1 MGEEIREIG
10 LGMGQLLLIR
20 ASTGKIGLSGPD
32 FLNKCAHVSL
42 EMGRY
47 FQRTKFYWYSIGA
60 LPPTYDVLVS
70 DRVGRSTQKEQYAVF
85 YKIKIS

>member
-20 ASTGKIGLSGPD
+20 PSTGKIGLSAPD

-42 EMGRY
+42 EMAAI
-47 FQRTKFYWYSIGA
+47 FNTLNSIDIR
-60 LPPTYDVLVS
+60 LEPSPHL
-70 DRVGRSTQKEQYAVF
+70 
-85 YKIKIS
+85 

>member
-20 ASTGKIGLSGPD
+20 ASTGKIGLSAPD

-42 EMGRY
+42 EMAA
-47 FQRTKFYWYSIGA
+47 I
-60 LPPTYDVLVS
+60 
-70 DRVGRSTQKEQYAVF
+70 STH
-85 YKIKIS
+85 